1 MCRFVLLCCVNCR
14 SVRRPKL
21 LEGKNIETAT
31 ANVFEETSCG
41 YWYCDAL
48 RDELSP
54 LRRSHETC
62 GDQFCELDR
71 CKASPVMWN
80 CCSGDSPI
88 FYRRYVVE
96 SKEVRELRIEPYLI
110 PVLTNRHLLLLLL
123 DHFHDS
129 DSQIATT
136 CYDDKLIVVVDDYK
150 LYFSTYYVYVK
161 GSTYDSSRVRYQV
174 RVERFEEKADPQ
186 IYDGL
191 LSKFLT
197 LRALHRRA
205 GTFRSGE
212 REQATERLDSR

>member
-1 MCRFVLLCCVNCR
+1 MCRFVLLWCVNCR
-14 SVRRPKL
+14 SARRPEL
-21 LEGKNIETAT
+21 LGKDIDIAT
-31 ANVFEETSCG
+31 TNVFEEVSCG

-54 LRRSHETC
+54 LRRPHETC

-71 CKASPVMWN
+71 CKAKPVMWN
-80 CCSGDSPI
+80 CCSGDTPVFS
-88 FYRRYVVE
+88 RRYVVE

-110 PVLTNRHLLLLLL
+110 PVLTNRQLLLLLL

-161 GSTYDSSRVRYQV
+161 GSTHDSSKVRYQV
-174 RVERFEEKADPQ
+174 RVERFDEKADPQ

-191 LSKFLT
+191 LSKFLK
-197 LRALHRRA
+197 LRALHRRRRRA
-205 GTFRSGE
+205 GTF
-212 REQATERLDSR
+212 L